1 MALKR
6 DLKEI
11 DTLQIII
18 DNKTTVFP
26 TRSHDQV
33 VRIRPKMAYS
43 LISALN

>member
-1 MALKR
+1 MAVKR

-26 TRSHDQV
+26 LHEIKL
-33 VRIRPKMAYS
+33 VRVRLSQLPMGS
-43 LISALN
+43 